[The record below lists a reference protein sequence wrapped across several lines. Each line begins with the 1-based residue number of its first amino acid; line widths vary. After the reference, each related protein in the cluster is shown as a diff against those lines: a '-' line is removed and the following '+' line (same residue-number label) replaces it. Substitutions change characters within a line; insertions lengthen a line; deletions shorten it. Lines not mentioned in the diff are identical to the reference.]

1 MILSVDPAS
10 GTELARFTPHSPADV
25 DTTLDAAVRA
35 QARWR
40 TLGVTDRTGLLRE
53 LARVLRAGREKY
65 ARLITAEMGKP
76 IAEAEAEIEKC
87 AATCEH
93 YAEHAPAYLADR
105 PVVANATESKV
116 VYDPLGVVLAVMP
129 WNYPFWQFFRFAA
142 PALAA
147 GDGTIL
153 KHAGNVPQ
161 CALAI
166 SDVLR
171 DAGAPAGL
179 CATLLVEADAVA
191 GLIADDRI
199 AAVTFTGSTQV
210 GTIIAAQAGAAL
222 KKQVLEL
229 GGSDPFVVLADADVP
244 AAAATAV
251 KARFVNGGQSCVNA
265 KRFIVEDAVA
275 DEFVEAFTAAAA
287 ALRVGHPG
295 SPGTDIGPLARENL
309 RATLHDQV
317 ERSVAAGAK
326 LLLGGEPADGPGFFY
341 PPTVLDHVTPGMAAF
356 DEETFGPVAAITR
369 VADATEAIALANRT
383 EFGLGAALWTRDLE
397 RAAHLARE
405 LDAGAVFV
413 NGMVASDARLPFGGI
428 KKSGYGREL
437 GAEGIREF
445 VNTKTV
451 WTGPAAPP
459 AGFPPAVLRPGSLPA
474 HHRGGGASTVPLVTK
489 SVGARVFL
497 NGTTA
502 FEGGAGIPLHTHNC
516 PESVVILEGEAIA
529 EIDGVEHRLSRW
541 DTTYVDAGTPHRFR
555 NASAT
560 EPMRILWTYASV
572 DATRTIVESGVTT
585 RVDAEAR

>member
-1 MILSVDPAS
+1 MILSVDPAT
-10 GTELARFTPHSPADV
+10 GTELARFTPQSTVDIDV
-25 DTTLDAAVRA
+25 ALDAAAGA

-40 TLGVTDRTGLLRE
+40 TVDVTERVGLLRE
-53 LARVLRAGREKY
+53 LARVLRAGKEKY

-76 IAEAEAEIEKC
+76 LGEAEAEIEKC
-87 AATCEH
+87 AVTCEH
-93 YAEHAPAYLADR
+93 YAGQAAGYLADR
-105 PVVANATESKV
+105 PIPPDSVVV
-116 VYDPLGVVLAVMP
+116 HDPLGVVLAVMP

-147 GDGTIL
+147 GNGIVL
-153 KHAGNVPQ
+153 KHAANVPQ

-166 SDVLR
+166 ADVVR
-171 DAGAPAGL
+171 DAGAPDGL
-179 CATLLVEADAVA
+179 VQVLLVESGAVA
-191 GLIADDRI
+191 GIIADDRI

-265 KRFIVEDAVA
+265 KRFLVEDAVA
-275 DEFVEAFTAAAA
+275 DEFVREFTAAAA
-287 ALRVGHPG
+287 ALEV
-295 SPGTDIGPLARENL
+295 GPLARENL
-309 RATLHDQV
+309 RATLHAQV
-317 ERSVAAGAK
+317 RRSVDAGAS
-326 LLLGGEPADGPGFFY
+326 LLLGGKPADGPGYFY

-369 VADATEAIALANRT
+369 VPDADSAIALANRT
-383 EFGLGAALWTRDLE
+383 EFGLGAALWTRDLD
-397 RAAHLARE
+397 RAAALVRRFE
-405 LDAGAVFV
+405 AGAVFV
-413 NGMVASDARLPFGGI
+413 NGMVASDPRLPFGGI

-445 VNTKTV
+445 TNTKTV
-451 WTGPAAPP
+451 WRGP
-459 AGFPPAVLRPGSLPA
+459 GSTSFPPSVLRPATLPA
-474 HHRGGGASTVPLVTK
+474 HNRGGGASTVQLVTK
-489 SVGARVFL
+489 AVGARVFL
-497 NGTTA
+497 NGTTL

-516 PESVVILEGEAIA
+516 PESVVILEGSAIV
-529 EIDGVEHRLSRW
+529 EIDGTEHHLERF
-541 DTTYVDAGTPHRFR
+541 DTTYVDAGTTHRFR

-572 DATRTIVESGVTT
+572 EATRTIVETGVTT
-585 RVDAEAR
+585 RVDAEHAKVSE